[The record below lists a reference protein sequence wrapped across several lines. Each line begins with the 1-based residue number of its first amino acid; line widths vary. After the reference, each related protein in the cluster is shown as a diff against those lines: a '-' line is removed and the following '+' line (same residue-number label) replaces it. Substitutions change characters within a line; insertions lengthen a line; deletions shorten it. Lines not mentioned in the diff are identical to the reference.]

1 MSNPAPTATK
11 KKLLITPKDKS
22 DIQTAKLRAA
32 LARPWYAPLI
42 RQLRL
47 VRNDDLVSTMGVD
60 NAGVVYYNLQFVRDT
75 VAKDG
80 IAGLAFV
87 IWHEGMHLLTRTFER
102 RAFIGKLDDPKVHHD
117 FNIAADITINELG
130 LKEFSGEDVKIK
142 LTMPEGGA
150 TAAKLN
156 LPPGL
161 SAEDYYL
168 LVREKNIQP
177 PPTPMACNGCG
188 VSPSDGQQ
196 PAMTTARLNAIKN
209 EMKAAQKAA
218 GREKGDGWLGSLLDV
233 EVPDP
238 PRIDWRNQL
247 RHVSLWIVNM
257 VAGDD
262 ENTYTK
268 KNLRQ
273 FDGFDD
279 PILPGHCSF
288 EPKIVVIADTSG
300 SMGGD
305 LQKIL
310 GEVQALVAIA
320 GPVTFIACDAAV
332 HAESTVSNLQ
342 DIKNNL
348 KGGGGTDMNPA
359 FQAAKKLKPS
369 LIVCVTDG
377 AIGHTESV
385 GIKTVWCLVHD
396 YKHDVQAS
404 VDAGWGTIVECW

>member
-1 MSNPAPTATK
+1 MSTANNPAP
-11 KKLLITPKDKS
+11 KKLLITPQDKQNL
-22 DIQTAKLRAA
+22 QTAKLRAA
-32 LARPWYAPLI
+32 MAKPWYAPLI

-47 VRNDDLVSTMGVD
+47 ERNDSVPTMGVD
-60 NAGVVYYNLQFVRDT
+60 SAGTVYYNLEFVRE
-75 VAKDG
+75 VVQKDG
-80 IAGLAFV
+80 IAGLAFI
-87 IWHEGMHLLTRTFER
+87 IWHEGMHLLTRTLER

-117 FNIAADITINELG
+117 FNVAADITINELG
-130 LKEFSGEDVKIK
+130 IREFAEDTKLKI
-142 LTMPEGGA
+142 TMPEGGA
-150 TAAKLN
+150 TAAAYG

-161 SAEDYYL
+161 NAEDYYL
-168 LVREKNIQP
+168 LIRAKNIQP
-177 PPTPMACNGCG
+177 PPEEQPCNGCG
-188 VSPSDGQQ
+188 VKVTQGLH
-196 PAMTTARLNAIKN
+196 PAITTAKLNAIKN

-218 GREKGDGWLGSLLDV
+218 GRERGEGYLGSLLDV

-238 PRIDWRNQL
+238 PRIDWRQQL
-247 RHVSLWIVNM
+247 RHVTLWFTNI

-262 ENTYTK
+262 ENTYVK
-268 KNLRQ
+268 KNVRQ
-273 FDGFDD
+273 FDGFND
-279 PILPGHCSF
+279 PILPGHCSY

-300 SMGGD
+300 SMSGD

-310 GEVQALVAIA
+310 GEVQELVSIA

-332 HAESTVSNLQ
+332 HAENTVSNLQ

-348 KGGGGTDMNPA
+348 RGGGGTDMNPA

-396 YKHDVQAS
+396 YKGDVRAS
-404 VDAGWGTIVECW
+404 VDEGWGTIVECW